1 VAGSQPKDLGERRL
15 MRSAHEIS
23 KSLPNLGWW
32 ALLGLAAILSATYAT
47 FVILNLLGLR

>member
-1 VAGSQPKDLGERRL
+1 